1 MIVVFLVCIQSSLP
15 TECQKRAHRYS
26 ELRSHIRVM
35 HVGNSLSQTEV
46 HVSYAQF
53 SPRTNSSCVLLTQR
67 NEDQGTQRTR
77 TSLSPMLKF
86 TLYSLQTMECHLRP
100 IENTLGGGI
109 GPHWLYLVE
118 MRTLNW
124 VTSIRF
130 VFVYSTWFDY
140 VFSKLWIKSNST
152 LSPERRIESQPAGG
166 FTTATLLLR
175 RSDTHAN
182 VLVKRRSDR
191 HADVLVNRFNAMWID
206 RSTWFSLLMTH
217 LFELSLAAESCL
229 DEKLFSFLLPKIYR
243 LRSLKS
249 DWPHISTVWQHKS
262 INSIVPV
269 KRL

>member
-86 TLYSLQTMECHLRP
+86 MLYSLQTMECHLRP
-100 IENTLGGGI
+100 IYI

-206 RSTWFSLLMTH
+206 RSTWFSLLMT
-217 LFELSLAAESCL
+217 LVWIKFSRGVMSRWETFF
-229 DEKLFSFLLPKIYR
+229 FSFTKNIQITF
-243 LRSLKS
+243 S
-249 DWPHISTVWQHKS
+249 
-262 INSIVPV
+262 
-269 KRL
+269 